1 MTQPWKL
8 AILAPLLFSGCTI
21 GPKYQRPVAP
31 APSALKEMAANDQ
44 WKMATP
50 SDGLIKGK
58 WWEMFG
64 DPQLNQLEEL
74 VNINNQTVKQ
84 AEAQFREAR
93 ATVLS
98 AHANYY
104 PTIGATPAITQTFQ
118 RGSSG
123 QNFSLPIAASWEP
136 DLWGRVRLSVQN
148 TVDNAQVSAAD
159 LENIRLSQ
167 QALLATDYFSMAA
180 EDMQMKV
187 LSDTIE
193 SYQRNLQ
200 LTINRHA
207 GGVASRSDI
216 TLAQT
221 QLAGAQAQYTE
232 AHIARA
238 QFEHAIAVIT
248 GRPPAALE
256 IGTTLIAAAPPPIPV
271 GVPSTL
277 LERRPDIA
285 ANERQVAAANANIGI
300 AEAAYY
306 PTLTLAASPGFLSSS
321 VASLFVAAGHF
332 WSTGATLSQTLFDF
346 GRRGAAL
353 ENARA
358 SYDAT
363 VAAYRQTVLTAFQ
376 EVEDDL
382 ASLRYLVQEAGQQ
395 QEAVV
400 AAQESLDLELQRY
413 RAGTDSY
420 LNVITTQIIALNDQQ
435 TAITILQRRM
445 AAAVDLV
452 KAVGGGWDASTLPSG
467 NAIRTVALGNPA
479 TTQTV
484 ARPQNK

>member
-1 MTQPWKL
+1 MARPRKL
-8 AILAPLLFSGCTI
+8 AILAPLLFSGCTV
-21 GPKYQRPVAP
+21 GPKYQPPVAP
-31 APSALKEMAANDQ
+31 APAALKEMAGNDQ

-58 WWEMFG
+58 WWEIFG

-74 VNINNQTVKQ
+74 VNVNNQNVKQ

-104 PTIGATPAITQTFQ
+104 PTIAATPSISQTYARQ
-118 RGSSG
+118 NSS
-123 QNFSLPIAASWEP
+123 QSFSLPITASWEP

-148 TVDNAQVSAAD
+148 SVDNAQVSAAD

-167 QALLATDYFSMAA
+167 QALLATDYFLMAA

-187 LSDTIE
+187 LSDTIQ

-221 QLAGAQAQYTE
+221 QLAGAEAQFTDV
-232 AHIARA
+232 HIARS
-238 QFEHAIAVIT
+238 QYEHAIAVIT

-256 IGTTLIAAAPPPIPV
+256 ISTTLIGAAPPPIPI

-285 ANERQVAAANANIGI
+285 ANERLVAAANANVGI

-306 PTLTLAASPGFLSSS
+306 PTLTLSATPGFLSSS
-321 VASLFVAAGHF
+321 LASLFAAAGHY
-332 WSTGATLSQTLFDF
+332 WSTGPTLSQTLFDF
-346 GRRGAAL
+346 GRRGANL

-358 SYDAT
+358 AYDGT
-363 VAAYRQTVLTAFQ
+363 IAAYKQTVLSAFQ

-382 ASLRYLVQEAGQQ
+382 ASLRYLSQEAGQQ

-445 AAAVDLV
+445 TAAVDLV

-467 NAIRTVALGNPA
+467 NAIRTVALGDPKN
-479 TTQTV
+479 TQTV